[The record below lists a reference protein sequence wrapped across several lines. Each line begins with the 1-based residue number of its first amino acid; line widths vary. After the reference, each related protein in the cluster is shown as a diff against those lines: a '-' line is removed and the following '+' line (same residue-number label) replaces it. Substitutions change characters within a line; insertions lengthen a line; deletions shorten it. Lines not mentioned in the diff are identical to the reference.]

1 MKTQFEGIIDAES
14 SAKLLA
20 MNVFV
25 GQDYYS
31 FSLPG
36 DTGGK
41 ETRNNVQ
48 EI

>member
-1 MKTQFEGIIDAES
+1 MNPGLRIMDAES

-25 GQDYYS
+25 GQDYYIVS
-31 FSLPG
+31 RFPG

-41 ETRNNVQ
+41 EPA
-48 EI
+48 